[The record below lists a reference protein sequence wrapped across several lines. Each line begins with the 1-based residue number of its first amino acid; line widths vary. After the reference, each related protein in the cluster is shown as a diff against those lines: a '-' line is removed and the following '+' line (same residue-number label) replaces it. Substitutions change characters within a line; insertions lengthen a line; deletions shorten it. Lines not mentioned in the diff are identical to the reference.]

1 MRTVDIFT
9 LIFWGMVIL
18 IWFMVRETSAA
29 GDRDRADLR
38 DEELGRSG
46 ILKASYV
53 ERFQYM
59 NLYKA
64 ENNMRQEYKATLGTI
79 NDNVCYHSGAL
90 MYYSKTFGGTGFL
103 IIALNVLRYRDKMSP
118 MAIRWAEETLKL
130 WKPEDRPETWETEYL
145 WPTLKPEIID
155 ELNKTMTTMARS
167 YMELTPEQEL
177 EFLSKKERKK
187 RLEQMNMNK

>member
-1 MRTVDIFT
+1 M
-9 LIFWGMVIL
+9 
-18 IWFMVRETSAA
+18 
-29 GDRDRADLR
+29 R

-46 ILKASYV
+46 ILTKSYA

-64 ENNMRQEYKATLGTI
+64 ENNMRNEYKGTLRVVNTDRCG
-79 NDNVCYHSGAL
+79 VAGAC
-90 MYYSKTFGGTGFL
+90 MFCSKTFGGTGFL
-103 IIALNVLRYRDKMSP
+103 IIALNVLRYRDQMSP

-130 WKPEDRPETWETEYL
+130 WKPEDKPDTWETEYI
-145 WPTLKPEIID
+145 WPTLKPDLID

-177 EFLSKKERKK
+177 KFLSKKERKK